1 MIKVKQLE
9 TTMDGWFAWQ
19 WYMVVASTTN
29 TTPGIQIVNGKM
41 RNILK
46 YFVRH
51 LKFSFENDICNRFI
65 LLYWKGKVWTQ
76 SLHVV
81 MIVFTPHP

>member
-19 WYMVVASTTN
+19 WYMVVVSTTN

-41 RNILK
+41 RS
-46 YFVRH
+46 YSVRWIINY
-51 LKFSFENDICNRFI
+51 KSFKR
-65 LLYWKGKVWTQ
+65 KVWADLIGSGKAFHELVTR
-76 SLHVV
+76 LK
-81 MIVFTPHP
+81 